1 MIKQDSEERWAGA
14 PPLKQ
19 QADSPV
25 RGEDAPVKEG
35 NERLLR
41 SGLTLEAR
49 RCHLHPGCSFG
60 HKHPLWGAL
69 PAPISASVTEQQQQL
84 AVDGDQLPDTTE
96 APSLK
101 VLRTAPCNPA
111 TFSCPWTPSWPL
123 LRWL

>member
-69 PAPISASVTEQQQQL
+69 PAPISASVTEQQQQQQQEHQL
-84 AVDGDQLPDTTE
+84 AMDVDHGGAKPEGSPDG
-96 APSLK
+96 AL
-101 VLRTAPCNPA
+101 
-111 TFSCPWTPSWPL
+111 
-123 LRWL
+123 